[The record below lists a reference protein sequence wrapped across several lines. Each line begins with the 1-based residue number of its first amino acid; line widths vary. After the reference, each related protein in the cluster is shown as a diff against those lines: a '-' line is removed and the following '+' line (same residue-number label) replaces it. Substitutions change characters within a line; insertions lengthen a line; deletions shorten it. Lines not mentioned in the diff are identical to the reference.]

1 MLKALL
7 QQVRQPP
14 FQAVIGLFS
23 LQHLELRLELA
34 SGTPLRRAKQ
44 RDQFGGQRQVVG
56 SEGQPLGHD
65 FLTVIALDQQ
75 LGR

>member
-1 MLKALL
+1 VC
-7 QQVRQPP
+7 QST
-14 FQAVIGLFS
+14 FHAVIGLFP
-23 LQHLELRLELA
+23 LQDLELHLEFA

-44 RDQFGGQRQVVG
+44 RDQFSGTREVVG
-56 SEGQPLGHD
+56 IESQPRGHD